1 MNAPADRFDT
11 LPRFASALKAIEAL
25 KPTEPLYLVHPEKFA
40 VAAKTFLEGF
50 PGDVLYAVKA
60 NPHPVALKNLWAG
73 GIRHFDTAS
82 LGEIEAVKSLLP
94 DAICHFMAPVRLPG
108 QAKAAFEKYGV
119 TDFVIDSA
127 SELDKLL
134 AETGDPK
141 KLRIFVRLVAS
152 LGGAL
157 LEMSS
162 KYGCAPEEA
171 AKLLKRV
178 RASGAAPCLTFHV
191 GSQCL
196 SPFSY
201 AQAIEI
207 AQQTVRMANIEIAA
221 LDIGGGFP
229 TAYEGQE
236 PPPYHWFFD
245 MIKEALANLNMPNLH
260 VMGEPGRAL
269 CAQGLSLVTQV
280 QMRRGDRLY
289 LNDGIYGSFDE
300 QRFSSFDENYPP
312 TGITLGA
319 AGKAKALT
327 GAKRPFRAY
336 GPTCDSA
343 DVLPRPVMLPDQIA
357 AGDFVMFDAM
367 GAYTVSSRSAF
378 NGYYPDT
385 WAVIG

>member
-1 MNAPADRFDT
+1 MNAPSDRFDT
-11 LPRFASALKAIEAL
+11 LPRFASALKAIESL
-25 KPTEPLYLVHPEKFA
+25 KPTEPLYLIHPGKFA
-40 VAAKTFLEGF
+40 TAAKTFLDGF

-60 NPHPVALKNLWAG
+60 NPHPVALKNLWAS

-134 AETGDPK
+134 AETGDARR
-141 KLRIFVRLVAS
+141 LRIFVRLVTS

-162 KYGCAPEEA
+162 KYGCRPHDA
-171 AKLLKRV
+171 ALLLKRV
-178 RASGAAPCLTFHV
+178 KAAGAAPCLTFHV

-207 AQQTVRMANIEIAA
+207 AQQTVRLANVPITA
-221 LDIGGGFP
+221 LDIGGGYP
-229 TAYEGQE
+229 CAYEGLQ
-236 PPPYHWFFD
+236 PPPYHWYFD
-245 MIKEALANLNMPNLH
+245 MIKEALANFGQPDLH
-260 VMGEPGRAL
+260 VMCEPGRAL
-269 CAQGLSLVTQV
+269 VGTGLSLVTQV
-280 QMRRGDRLY
+280 QMRRGDNVY

-300 QRFSSFDENYPP
+300 QRFAGFDENYPA
-312 TGITLGA
+312 TAITMDA
-319 AGKAKALT
+319 RGKARAL
-327 GAKRPFRAY
+327 GGSKRPMRAY

-343 DVLPRPVMLPDQIA
+343 DVLPRPVMLSDTVA
-357 AGDFVMFDAM
+357 AGDFVLFDAM

-378 NGYYPDT
+378 NGYYPDA